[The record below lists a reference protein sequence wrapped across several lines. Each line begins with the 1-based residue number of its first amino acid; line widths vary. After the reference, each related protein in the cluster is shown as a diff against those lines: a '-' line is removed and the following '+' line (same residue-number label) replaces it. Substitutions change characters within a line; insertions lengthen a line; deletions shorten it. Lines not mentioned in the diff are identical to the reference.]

1 MKKGFTLIELLVVV
15 LIIGILSAV
24 ALPQYQV
31 AVAKARFTQAM
42 VMARPLHEAQKRCYL
57 ANGEYCRDFDSMDIS
72 LPANGTT
79 SFNYWG
85 SEDHGMMKWQSN
97 DSAGLFCEVELSS
110 SYVVCGVDVRG
121 GSWYNVP
128 RIVITE
134 DETIYCQA
142 NSKTADGDSISH
154 KVCKSMGGVKVKTA
168 ANDSGNSSY
177 YTRYALP

>member
-42 VMARPLHEAQKRCYL
+42 TMARPLHEAQKRCYL

-79 SFNYWG
+79 SFSYWG
-85 SEDHGMMKWQSN
+85 SESSGLMTWRSN
-97 DSAGLFCEVELSS
+97 DVAGLSCSVELSS
-110 SYVVCGVDVRG
+110 SYVNCSVDRRS
-121 GSWYNVP
+121 GSWMNIP
-128 RIVITE
+128 RYVIDSNGKT
-134 DETIYCQA
+134 YCRA

-154 KVCKSMGGVKVKTA
+154 KVCKSMGGVKVKTVT
-168 ANDSGNSSY
+168 NDSEHSSY
-177 YTRYALP
+177 YTDYLLP